1 MKIVTDSTKYDWNGE
16 DIFLDEVSMKYI
28 QAPDCTENKDN
39 DDQELIITTRDGGG
53 GKFLNLKT
61 NNWSISGLEDL
72 KLVIEDFNKRIENE
86 STDNT

>member
-28 QAPDCTENKDN
+28 QAPDCTENKDK
-39 DDQELIITTRDGGG
+39 DEQELIITTRDGGG